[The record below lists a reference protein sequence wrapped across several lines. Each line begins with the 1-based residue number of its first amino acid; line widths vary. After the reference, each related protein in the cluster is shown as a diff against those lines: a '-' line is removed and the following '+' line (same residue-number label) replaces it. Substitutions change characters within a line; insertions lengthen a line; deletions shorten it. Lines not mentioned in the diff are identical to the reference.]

1 MKQKQNN
8 AISPYSILRAALA
21 AIFLL
26 AILLIRFSNRDS
38 SASIEEVSQQ
48 VLSAIST
55 DSMQESG
62 SRMLKKLYDL
72 VADSFDGMVL
82 YTPVTNMDVTE
93 LLIVRLASDDQ
104 ADLVTEAVNSRLK
117 TQKNSF
123 EGYGVEQTALLNGSV
138 LDVEGNFI
146 LYVVHP
152 DVQAA
157 QQAFLNSL

>member
-72 VADSFDGMVL
+72 DADSFDGMVL

>member
-72 VADSFDGMVL
+72 DADSFDGVVL

-93 LLIVRLASDDQ
+93 LLIVRLVSDDQ

-152 DVQAA
+152 DAQAA

>member
-72 VADSFDGMVL
+72 DADSFDGMVL

-152 DVQAA
+152 DAQAA